1 MKTLA
6 SLGAMLVL
14 FVTMGLSA
22 MSGARDDAPPPLI
35 RTESLSSGLQ
45 FPPAGFPP
53 SLLVAR
59 EDDPALFRECGEH
72 DNALGLS
79 FSVEP
84 EVCIVDESDL

>member
-35 RTESLSSGLQ
+35 RTESLSSG
-45 FPPAGFPP
+45 FSPVASRSAG
-53 SLLVAR
+53 
-59 EDDPALFRECGEH
+59 G
-72 DNALGLS
+72 
-79 FSVEP
+79 
-84 EVCIVDESDL
+84 